1 MFTQYYN
8 YSFRKQA
15 IWRKATLARKTG
27 ISEINRRLTQ
37 IIGAETRSP
46 NTLRGWQTPRASLT
60 QKLIDNQNQGN
71 NAQAEQVKV
80 VFKLEVKTQ
89 FEWIYPKDRDM
100 AAGWPSLSPHNP
112 WPYSS
117 GNLNSVERLDR
128 LEKLVEAIPLEERL
142 RTCKKLISILR

>member
-1 MFTQYYN
+1 M
-8 YSFRKQA
+8 
-15 IWRKATLARKTG
+15 ARKTG
-27 ISEINRRLTQ
+27 IPEKYRRLTQ
-37 IIGAETRSP
+37 IIGAKTRSP
-46 NTLRGWQTPRASLT
+46 NTMRGWQTPRASLT

-80 VFKLEVKTQ
+80 VFKLEVRTQ

-100 AAGWPSLSPHNP
+100 VAGWPNLSPHNP

-117 GNLNSVERLDR
+117 GNLISVEKLER
-128 LEKLVEAIPLEERL
+128 LEELLVAIPLEDRL